1 MKRVSAINA
10 TSLLKRD
17 FSKHLIPSSSSLQ
30 LIQGCD
36 DPPKPFILN
45 PLYNLLPNTQNP
57 NRIVDVICST
67 LNQRDFALPNLG
79 NEVKSLI
86 PHLGHRE
93 ISRVL
98 LRFQSDATRA
108 LAFFTWVRS
117 DLGKTPNIGNYC
129 LLLHVLAWSKKFPL
143 AMQFLCELIE
153 LVAKEEE
160 EEDVFSVLVSAAYEC
175 NWDPVVFDML
185 VKAYLKLGLV
195 EEGFSAFRKV
205 IAFGFRVSVVTCN
218 HLLNGLL
225 KLDLMDDCWQVYRVM
240 CRVGIHPNTHTFNI
254 LTNAFCNGSSF
265 NQVNDFLEKME
276 EEEGFEPDLV
286 TYNTLVS
293 SYCRRGRLKEAFYLY
308 KIMYRRHV
316 VPDLVT
322 YTSLIKGLCKEGR
335 VREAHQTFHRMV
347 DRGIKPDCI
356 SYNTLIYAYCK
367 QGMMEQAKR
376 LLHEMLGNSIVPD
389 RFSCKIIVEGFVREG
404 RLLAA
409 VNFVVELTRLRIRI
423 PFEVSSFL
431 IESLCREGKP
441 FAAKHLLE
449 RITEEEGH
457 KATPETYNN
466 LIESFSRCDA
476 IEEAL
481 LLKRKLTSQ
490 KQVLGVE
497 SYRALIGCLCRIGK
511 NREAE
516 SMMVEM
522 IGSEVKPDSFI
533 CGALVNGYCKELDF
547 PKAES
552 LLGFFAMEFRIFDI
566 ESYNLLVKAICETGS
581 GYTKVLELHER
592 MQRVGFVPNTLSCKY
607 MIQGLLTIARIRDY
621 SCMLD
626 LGSIQASSGSLW
638 IDQGYANG
646 AKLSSGIW
654 GAWLVAC

>member
-1 MKRVSAINA
+1 KFEFSFVFCFFHFSLSFRLRLVAVSFMKRVSAINA

-17 FSKHLIPSSSSLQ
+17 FSNHRFFSSSSSSSSSLQ
-30 LIQGCD
+30 LIPRCD
-36 DPPKPFILN
+36 DPPKPITLN

-57 NRIVDVICST
+57 NRIVDVICSS
-67 LNQRDFALPNLG
+67 LNQRDFLSSNLR

-108 LAFFTWVRS
+108 LAFFNWVKS
-117 DLGKTPNIGNYC
+117 DLGKTPNVGNYC

-153 LVAKEEE
+153 SVANEE
-160 EEDVFSVLVSAAYEC
+160 EEDVFSVLVSATEEC
-175 NWDPVVFDML
+175 NWDPVVFDIL

-195 EEGFSAFRKV
+195 EESFSAFRKV
-205 IAFGFRVSVVTCN
+205 IAFGFPVSVVTCN

-225 KLDLMDDCWQVYRVM
+225 KLDLTDDCWRVYSVM
-240 CRVGIHPNTHTFNI
+240 CKVGIHPNAHTFNV
-254 LTNAFCNGSSF
+254 LTNVFCNGSGF

-293 SYCRRGRLKEAFYLY
+293 SYSRRGRLKEAFYLY
-308 KIMYRRHV
+308 KIMYRRRV

-347 DRGIKPDCI
+347 DRGIKPDCVA
-356 SYNTLIYAYCK
+356 YNTLVYAYCK
-367 QGMMEQAKR
+367 EGMMEQAKR
-376 LLHEMLGNSIVPD
+376 LLHEMIGNSVVPD
-389 RFSCKIIVEGFVREG
+389 RFTCKIIVEGFVRQG

-409 VNFVVELTRLRIRI
+409 VNFVVELTRLRVRI
-423 PFEVSSFL
+423 PFEVCSFL

-457 KATPETYNN
+457 KATPETYNS

-481 LLKRKLTSQ
+481 LLKEKLTSQ
-490 KQVLGVE
+490 NQVLDVN
-497 SYRALIGCLCRIGK
+497 SYRALIGCLCRIGR

-516 SMMVEM
+516 SLMVEM
-522 IGSEVKPDSFI
+522 VDSDVKPDCFI
-533 CGALVNGYCKELDF
+533 CGALVNGCCKELDF
-547 PKAES
+547 AKAES
-552 LLGFFAMEFRIFDI
+552 LLAFFATEFRIFDI
-566 ESYNLLVKAICETGS
+566 ESYNLLVKAVCETRS
-581 GYTKVLELHER
+581 GYKKVLELQER

-607 MIQGLLTIARIRDY
+607 MIQGL
-621 SCMLD
+621 SQLD
-626 LGSIQASSGSLW
+626 CLM
-638 IDQGYANG
+638 
-646 AKLSSGIW
+646 
-654 GAWLVAC
+654 

>member
-265 NQVNDFLEKME
+265 NQVNDFWKME

-347 DRGIKPDCI
+347 DRGIKRI
-356 SYNTLIYAYCK
+356 
-367 QGMMEQAKR
+367 AKR

-481 LLKRKLTSQ
+481 LLKGNSQVRNKYWVLNLTELLLAAC
-490 KQVLGVE
+490 VGLV
-497 SYRALIGCLCRIGK
+497 RT
-511 NREAE
+511 
-516 SMMVEM
+516 
-522 IGSEVKPDSFI
+522 VKPTDSFI

-607 MIQGLLTIARIRDY
+607 MIQGLL
-621 SCMLD
+621 
-626 LGSIQASSGSLW
+626 
-638 IDQGYANG
+638 
-646 AKLSSGIW
+646 
-654 GAWLVAC
+654 

>member
-1 MKRVSAINA
+1 MKRVPAINA

-17 FSKHLIPSSSSLQ
+17 FSNHLSSSSSSLQ
-30 LIQGCD
+30 LIPRCD
-36 DPPKPFILN
+36 DPPKPIILN

-57 NRIVDVICST
+57 NRIVDVICSS
-67 LNQRDFALPNLG
+67 LNQQRDFLPSNLH
-79 NEVKSLI
+79 NSVKSLI

-108 LAFFTWVRS
+108 LSFFNWVKS
-117 DLGKTPNIGNYC
+117 DSGLTPNVGNYC

-153 LVAKEEE
+153 LVANKEEEE
-160 EEDVFSVLVSAAYEC
+160 EEDVFSVLVSATDEC

-195 EEGFSAFRKV
+195 EEGYSVFRKV
-205 IAFGFRVSVVTCN
+205 VAFGFRVSVVTCN

-225 KLDLMDDCWQVYRVM
+225 KLDLTDDCWRVYRVM
-240 CRVGIHPNTHTFNI
+240 RRVGILPNAHTINV
-254 LTNAFCNGSSF
+254 LTNVFCNGSSF
-265 NQVNDFLEKME
+265 NQVNEFLEKME

-308 KIMYRRHV
+308 KIMYRRRV

-322 YTSLIKGLCKEGR
+322 YTCLIKGLCKEGR

-347 DRGIKPDCI
+347 DRGIKPDCV

-367 QGMMEQAKR
+367 EGVMEQAKR
-376 LLHEMLGNSIVPD
+376 LLHEMLGSSVVPD
-389 RFSCKIIVEGFVREG
+389 RFTCKIIVEGFVRGG

-409 VNFVVELTRLRIRI
+409 VNFVVELTRLRVRV
-423 PFEVSSFL
+423 PFEVCSFL
-431 IESLCREGKP
+431 MESLCREGKP

-449 RITEEEGH
+449 RITEEEGREV
-457 KATPETYNN
+457 KLETYNS

-476 IEEAL
+476 IDEAL
-481 LLKRKLTSQ
+481 LLKGELTSQ
-490 KQVLGVE
+490 NQVLGVE
-497 SYRALIGCLCRIGK
+497 SYRALIGCLCRIGRY
-511 NREAE
+511 REAE
-516 SMMVEM
+516 SLMVEM
-522 IGSEVKPDSFI
+522 IDSEVKPDSCI
-533 CGALVNGYCKELDF
+533 CGALVNGYCKVLDF
-547 PKAES
+547 AKAES
-552 LLGFFAMEFRIFDI
+552 LLSFFAVEFRIFDI

-581 GYTKVLELHER
+581 GYEKVLELQER

-607 MIQGLLTIARIRDY
+607 MIQGLSQRDGL
-621 SCMLD
+621 M
-626 LGSIQASSGSLW
+626 
-638 IDQGYANG
+638 
-646 AKLSSGIW
+646 
-654 GAWLVAC
+654 